1 MHFQKGWRPAGGEL
15 VGDRTRDPR
24 IKSALLYQL
33 SYELPKAFQ
42 YQGSTAE
49 LPPVPGGLQPYPFVP
64 YIAKGTTLAISCTAA
79 RMLLYSL
86 KNLVFCLPVGIRGS
100 GNKKVVRRGNRQ
112 GVIVW
117 LIGSPQNV
125 FKGLFCKLCHFSRR
139 ISAGAILKC
148 FRPRFL

>member
-1 MHFQKGWRPAGGEL
+1 MGDGQRSGEL

-49 LPPVPGGLQPYPFVP
+49 LPTVPGGLQPYPFVP
-64 YIAKGTTLAISCTAA
+64 YIAKGTTLAISSPAA

-86 KNLVFCLPVGIRGS
+86 KNLVSRLPARVRS
-100 GNKKVVRRGNRQ
+100 PGNKKVVREGNRQ

-117 LIGSPQNV
+117 LIGSPPNL
-125 FKGLFCKLCHFSRR
+125 FSGLFCKLCHFSRR
-139 ISAGAILKC
+139 INAGAMFEAFSAAVSLS
-148 FRPRFL
+148 FP